1 MTAVDERR
9 LEQSEAATDSGPV
22 AGPVV
27 GPWCDLG
34 PAPHRPIHTA
44 IARALFHRAV
54 RRMPL
59 RVVLPDGIVL
69 GAGDAES
76 PVMRVASD
84 DFFRR
89 VGALGLV
96 GFGEAYMAG
105 DWDAD
110 DPGAVLV
117 PFAKRLTV
125 LVPQWM
131 QKLRRYYVQHQPS
144 RERNT
149 LAGARRNI
157 SRHYD
162 LSNDLFALFLDE
174 SMTYS
179 SAWFEPG
186 DTLEVAQ
193 MRKVDRLLDAT
204 HVGEGTRVLEI
215 GTGWGALAIR
225 AARRGAHVTSI
236 TLSAEQAAL
245 AQERVDAAG
254 LTGQVDI
261 RICDYREVGG
271 EYDAVVSVEMI
282 EAVGEQ
288 YWPAYFSSLERVLA
302 PGGRIGIQAI
312 LLEHDRM
319 LATRDQYTWIHKYI
333 FPGGALPSLEA
344 VDDVVARHTGLRVVD
359 TQAFGRHYATT
370 LREWRTRFDAHEA
383 EVDALGFDQRFRRMW
398 DFYLAYCEAGFATG
412 YLDVAQLVLSRP

>member
-1 MTAVDERR
+1 MTAVEERR
-9 LEQSEAATDSGPV
+9 LEAQVLPP
-22 AGPVV
+22 AGP
-27 GPWCDLG
+27 WTELRA
-34 PAPHRPIHTA
+34 APHRPVHTA
-44 IARALFHRAV
+44 IARTILHRAV

-59 RVVLPDGIVL
+59 RVVLPDGLVL
-69 GAGDAES
+69 GAGDARS
-76 PVMRVASD
+76 PVMRIRSD

-89 VGALGLV
+89 LGAQGLV

-110 DPGAVLV
+110 DPAEVLV
-117 PFAKRLTV
+117 PFARRLTV

-131 QKLRRYYVQHQPS
+131 QRLRRLYVQHQPT

-157 SRHYD
+157 ARHYD

-186 DTLEVAQ
+186 DTLERAQ

-204 HVGEGTRVLEI
+204 GVGAGTRVLEI

-225 AARRGAHVTSI
+225 AAQRGATVTSI

-245 AQERVDAAG
+245 AERRIEDAGVADR
-254 LTGQVDI
+254 VEI
-261 RICDYREVGG
+261 RICDYREIDGW
-271 EYDAVVSVEMI
+271 YDTVVSVEMI

-312 LLEHDRM
+312 LLEHDRL

-344 VDDVVARHTGLRVVD
+344 IDGVLARHTGLHVSQ
-359 TQAFGRHYATT
+359 TSAFGHHYATT
-370 LREWRTRFDAHEA
+370 LREWRARFDAHA
-383 EVDALGFDQRFRRMW
+383 GAVDALGFDLRFRRMW